1 VKGSGRCAGNSL
13 SMSQTPLHAEL
24 HTAYAAV
31 APLSTKYPAQE
42 GALFQTFVDLK
53 YAARWRFL
61 EVHDVQRSEI
71 ADPAFGKSGWAI
83 VTGQAPNSKV
93 RIFGMHKSLT
103 SFHRPR
109 SPLSQC

>member
-1 VKGSGRCAGNSL
+1 MKGSGRCAGNSL

-71 ADPAFGKSGWAI
+71 ADPALGFVLDYLPRLAAYLLSSQVSPCLAI
-83 VTGQAPNSKV
+83 VCSTRPSNHS
-93 RIFGMHKSLT
+93 T
-103 SFHRPR
+103 S
-109 SPLSQC
+109 